1 MKTNKQYSDSARI
14 IAIAGIALII
24 ILISIIISQ

>member
-1 MKTNKQYSDSARI
+1 MKTNKQYLDSARI